1 MSEVNA
7 DKTRDIVREHYANV
21 STKNVGCAPS
31 CCGGPMAAG
40 QSLALGYTEGDLAAV
55 PEGAD
60 LGLGCGN
67 PNAIAALKAG
77 EIVLDL
83 GSGGGFDAFLAARAV
98 GPTGRVIG
106 VDMTPEMISRARD
119 NARKVEA
126 KNVEFRLGEIEH
138 LPVADSTVDAIM
150 SNCVINLSP
159 EKEAVFSEALR
170 VLKPGGRLAIS
181 DVVAIAPIPPE
192 LQTQAAALAGCIS
205 GATPLEE
212 LKQMLTRIGFVGI
225 EVTIAPRSAEI
236 VDSWLEGASQFIA
249 SATIEARR
257 HDPDAKASSDKDSA
271 ACCAP
276 TCCP

>member
-1 MSEVNA
+1 MSDVTA
-7 DKTRDIVREHYANV
+7 DKTRSIVRDHYAKV
-21 STKNVGCAPS
+21 STSAASCAPS
-31 CCGGPMAAG
+31 CCGPMPAG
-40 QSLALGYTEGDLAAV
+40 QSKGLGYSDGDLAAV

-67 PNAIAALKAG
+67 PNAIAALRAG
-77 EIVLDL
+77 ETVLDL
-83 GSGGGFDAFLAARAV
+83 GSGGGFDCFLAARAV

-119 NARKVEA
+119 NAHKVEA

-138 LPVADSTVDAIM
+138 LPVADQTVDAIM

-159 EKEAVFSEALR
+159 EKEAVFGEAHR

-205 GATPLEE
+205 GATPLADLER
-212 LKQMLTRIGFVGI
+212 MLAKVGFVDVR
-225 EVTIAPRSAEI
+225 VTLAPRSAEI
-236 VDSWLEGASQFIA
+236 VDSWLEGASKFIA

-257 HDPDAKASSDKDSA
+257 ADPDAGKAAPCCEPS
-271 ACCAP
+271 CCA
-276 TCCP
+276 